1 MKEGKFILE
10 LKVYFYK
17 GSVKLGPRWL
27 TWRMDTIHL
36 WRMLLWTHLARSMP
50 WSPMSSLM
58 VARYIDDCIVLTIQE
73 IHIINVQM
81 MRIQRYDQCG
91 EYIDGFDVQERLVIK
106 RFNHFYFPFWKEK
119 SYFIICKWFPQHWLI
134 FKGWNIYIKRSLH
147 QYWQQWWCDSTSL
160 LQQCSLRYFCLSCCE
175 GKIIVSFH
183 QRSEEKFT

>member
-27 TWRMDTIHL
+27 MWRMDTIHL
-36 WRMLLWTHLARSMP
+36 WRMLLWTHLVRSMP

-58 VARYIDDCIVLTIQE
+58 VARYIDDCIVLTNQE

-106 RFNHFYFPFWKEK
+106 RFNHNILH
-119 SYFIICKWFPQHWLI
+119 FIELLI
-134 FKGWNIYIKRSLH
+134 FITTLPPQLISHELTLADGNSLWSWHNTTAPVVERS
-147 QYWQQWWCDSTSL
+147 
-160 LQQCSLRYFCLSCCE
+160 
-175 GKIIVSFH
+175 V
-183 QRSEEKFT
+183 